1 LDGPASVRL
10 AKWGSTVS
18 VTAKAPHTASS
29 QLTSTVRVR
38 DLSILPRWARWAEPR
53 FVTHHFTLDEFDAA
67 YDVFGRAADTGALKV
82 VLSRTA

>member
-10 AKWGSTVS
+10 VKRSLNLS
-18 VTAKAPHTASS
+18 VTAKAPQTASS

-38 DLSILPRWARWAEPR
+38 DLPILPRWARWGVPR

-67 YDVFGRAADTGALKV
+67 YDMFGRAADTGALKV